1 VALLRGL
8 QHIAIMNDMRVIS
21 RRNALALGVG
31 AAAFAV
37 SSPVRAGTGFAL
49 VELFTSQ
56 GCSSCPPADAYMEEL
71 RHEKGVLALS
81 YNVDYWDYLGW
92 RDTLAAPEHSQRQY
106 DYAKSR
112 GDMDVYT
119 PQAIVNGGNHFI
131 GADRKKIA
139 PAITTAQAASAS
151 WTPVTI
157 AEKGSEIS
165 VSIAA
170 GKAPPEATVWF
181 MAVAPS
187 VKVKIDR
194 GENSGKEIVYSN
206 VVRKLLPM
214 GMWDGADTKLTFK
227 KDSVLT
233 KDSKACVAIVQEGK
247 AGRILGL
254 GRWGEIGV

>member
-1 VALLRGL
+1 MNGTC
-8 QHIAIMNDMRVIS
+8 AIN
-21 RRNALALGVG
+21 RRNVLALGVG
-31 AAAFAV
+31 AAALAAG
-37 SSPVRAGTGFAL
+37 SPVRAGSGFAL

-71 RHEKGVLALS
+71 RHEKGVVALS

-92 RDTLAAPEHSQRQY
+92 RDTLAASEHSQRQY
-106 DYAKSR
+106 DYAKAR

-119 PQAIVNGGNHFI
+119 PQAIVNGGNHYI

-139 PAITTAQAASAS
+139 PAIVSAQTDSAS
-151 WTPVTI
+151 WTSVTI
-157 AEKGSEIS
+157 SESGSEI
-165 VSIAA
+165 VVGIAA

-181 MAVAPS
+181 TAIAPS

-206 VVRKLLPM
+206 VVRKLLPI
-214 GMWDGADTKLTFK
+214 GMWHGADTKLSFK

-247 AGRILGL
+247 AGRVLGM